1 MKKVMLD
8 LMKVQMKTPTTTQ
21 MKMFLTRFGFN
32 SKVIVTGD
40 TTQVDLDKNIKS
52 GLVESISLL
61 KNISGIG
68 FVNFNGND
76 IVRHPLVKEILE
88 AYTKLVGIEPRKR
101 IQLRREKFSK
111 MGMFKD

>member
-1 MKKVMLD
+1 MLNNIRF
-8 LMKVQMKTPTTTQ
+8 LSEAGLFMVPTH
-21 MKMFLTRFGFN
+21 
-32 SKVIVTGD
+32 SKIV
-40 TTQVDLDKNIKS
+40 DKNIKS

-88 AYTKLVGIEPRKR
+88 AYK
-101 IQLRREKFSK
+101 
-111 MGMFKD
+111 